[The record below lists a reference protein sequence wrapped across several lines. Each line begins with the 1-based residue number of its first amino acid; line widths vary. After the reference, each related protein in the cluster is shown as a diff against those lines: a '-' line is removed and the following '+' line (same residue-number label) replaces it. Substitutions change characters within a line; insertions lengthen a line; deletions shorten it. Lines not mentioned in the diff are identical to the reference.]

1 MLSLEI
7 KDANGRWLEE
17 AATLFDAELL
27 DYLATLAALPRLSG
41 MQALRRLEPEED
53 TLLGEAL
60 RTALQADLEKLVPR
74 VRARDLPEP
83 PAWVGLEGL
92 GDIRLGEE
100 LGWPGLVD
108 VLNRLSRLLALAR
121 KPGVE
126 LWARGPLQDFPSG
139 AGE

>member
-7 KDANGRWLEE
+7 KDANGRWLQE
-17 AATLFDAELL
+17 ASTVLDVELL
-27 DYLATLAALPRLSG
+27 DYLATLTTLPPLSG
-41 MQALRRLEPEED
+41 MHALRLLDPAED
-53 TLLGEAL
+53 TPLDEQL
-60 RTALQADLEKLVPR
+60 RAALQADIETLAPR

-121 KPGVE
+121 EPGVE
-126 LWARGPLQDFPSG
+126 LWALGD
-139 AGE
+139 

>member
-17 AATLFDAELL
+17 AATVLDAELL
-27 DYLATLAALPRLSG
+27 EYLATLETLPHLTG
-41 MQALRRLEPEED
+41 MHALRRLDPAEGTSLDE
-53 TLLGEAL
+53 TLRA
-60 RTALQADLEKLVPR
+60 ALQADIEALAPR
-74 VRARDLPEP
+74 VRTRNLPEP

-121 KPGVE
+121 EPGVE
-126 LWARGPLQDFPSG
+126 LWAL
-139 AGE
+139 GEE

>member
-1 MLSLEI
+1 VLSLEI

-17 AATLFDAELL
+17 ASTVLDVELL
-27 DYLATLAALPRLSG
+27 DYLEALPHLTG
-41 MQALRRLEPEED
+41 MHALRRLDPAGETPLDE
-53 TLLGEAL
+53 TLRA
-60 RTALQADLEKLVPR
+60 ALQADIEILAPR

-121 KPGVE
+121 EPGVE
-126 LWARGPLQDFPSG
+126 LWAIGD
-139 AGE
+139 

>member
-1 MLSLEI
+1 VLSLEI
-7 KDANGRWLEE
+7 KDANGRWLQE
-17 AATLFDAELL
+17 ASTVLDVELL
-27 DYLATLAALPRLSG
+27 DYLATLTTRPPLSG
-41 MQALRRLEPEED
+41 VHALRRLDPAED
-53 TLLGEAL
+53 TPLDEQL
-60 RTALQADLEKLVPR
+60 RAALQADIETLAPR

-121 KPGVE
+121 EPGVE
-126 LWARGPLQDFPSG
+126 LWALGD
-139 AGE
+139 

>member
-1 MLSLEI
+1 VLSLEI

-17 AATLFDAELL
+17 AATVLDMELL
-27 DYLATLAALPRLSG
+27 EYLDALPHLTG
-41 MQALRRLEPEED
+41 MHALRRLDPPAD
-53 TLLGEAL
+53 TPLDAAF
-60 RTALQADLEKLVPR
+60 RAALQADIETLARR

-92 GDIRLGEE
+92 GDIRLGEQ

-121 KPGVE
+121 EPGVE
-126 LWARGPLQDFPSG
+126 LWALWD
-139 AGE
+139 